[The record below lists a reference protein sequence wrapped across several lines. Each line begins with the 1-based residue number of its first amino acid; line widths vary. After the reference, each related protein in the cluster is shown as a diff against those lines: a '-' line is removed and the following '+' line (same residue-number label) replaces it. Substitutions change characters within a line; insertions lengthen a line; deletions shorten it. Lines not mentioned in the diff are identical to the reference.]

1 MIINNKAD
9 GTEYITFSRS
19 AYKVDEIIEFLEK
32 YRGKT
37 IRSGALEEPC
47 LLVDGQNIYF
57 EEFEHL
63 VDEDEIEEEF

>member
-1 MIINNKAD
+1 MIIDTKAD

-19 AYKVDEIIEFLEK
+19 SYKVDEIIELLEK

-37 IRSGALEEPC
+37 FCSGALEEPC
-47 LLVDGQNIYF
+47 LLVTEQSVYF

-63 VDEDEIEEEF
+63 VDEAEEEF